1 MTLEPAILL
10 VDDEDA
16 VRETVSEYLR
26 ECGLNVITAGS
37 AVEAI
42 LKATDSQAHISVL
55 VTDFVMPDMTGIE
68 LSTHL
73 ADAFPNLKTLVM
85 TGFGNNVVV
94 NGDLATNGAQWLSK
108 PVSLR
113 VLEAEIRK
121 MLVSVSAAPCSQWHK
136 QSIQARS

>member
-1 MTLEPAILL
+1 MSFEPAVLL
-10 VDDEDA
+10 VDDEEA

-26 ECGLNVITAGS
+26 ECGLNVITAGN
-37 AVEAI
+37 AVEAM
-42 LKATDSQAHISVL
+42 LKASDTDAQIAVL

-73 ADAFPNLKTLVM
+73 AEAIPNLKTLVM

-94 NGDLATNGAQWLSK
+94 NGELATNGTQWLSK

-121 MLVSVSAAPCSQWHK
+121 MLGSASSGSSPVSRSE
-136 QSIQARS
+136 SIQVPS